1 MERERAAMG
10 VNHKIRLR
18 KPTLGF
24 SVGAS
29 RL

>member
-1 MERERAAMG
+1 RERAAMG